1 MWERKATSRFTNNL
15 PMHLGKKEWI
25 SVQVLTLKGWLKL
38 NFAMIKDITP
48 SLANVDNLHDWD
60 SSKVLQARSAHNKAK
75 PQRFCISFTWGIL
88 GTCNKN
94 IFLAYICFSFKPHS
108 RYLGSNQNHQFFYY
122 LLSLFS
128 TLLKMSFCGYL
139 LFKIRKYSLWN
150 KSHLS
155 IETSIYIF
163 SFSWNYAVI

>member
-1 MWERKATSRFTNNL
+1 
-15 PMHLGKKEWI
+15 
-25 SVQVLTLKGWLKL
+25 
-38 NFAMIKDITP
+38 MIKDITP
-48 SLANVDNLHDWD
+48 SLANVDNLHDQD
-60 SSKVLQARSAHNKAK
+60 SSRVLQARFAHNKAR

-94 IFLAYICFSFKPHS
+94 IFLAYICFSFKPHG

-155 IETSIYIF
+155 IETSIYMIL
-163 SFSWNYAVI
+163 SFFEIMLLYRSAEWTKLITLGKSCFHQSPMIDNHNLTC